1 MGYTDIIELPQAGE
15 QKTHKPSQ
23 PNNILRPAVKKT
35 STPITDTPKPPTGPS
50 IYLAVPCYGCLM
62 MNTFAASIIAL
73 QALCAQ
79 RGVPIYMDFVGNESL
94 IERARNILVKRF
106 LQTEGFTHF
115 MFIDADIGFN
125 PESVL
130 RLLDFDKDVTS
141 AVYPKKSINWE
152 HVKEKIASGSPEGIH
167 QMGLDFNINIKSHEQ
182 PNNGF
187 VRVLDVATGFLM
199 MKRGVLERM
208 YKHYEKE
215 LFAVNDI
222 IGQSVKDYVAI
233 FACMI
238 DPDTKRFLSEDY
250 AFCRRYQLMGGDIW
264 ADITTPLSHTG
275 THVFSGNIKER
286 FTMF

>member
-1 MGYTDIIELPQAGE
+1 MTDIVELPQDINE
-15 QKTHKPSQ
+15 SKQIK
-23 PNNILRPAVKKT
+23 NNVLKPAVKNTIESRPAK
-35 STPITDTPKPPTGPS
+35 PS

-79 RGVPIYMDFVGNESL
+79 RGIQIYMDFVGNESL

-106 LQTEGFTHF
+106 LQSSGFTHF

-125 PESVL
+125 PESVI
-130 RLLDFDKDVTS
+130 RLLEFDKDVTS
-141 AVYPKKSINWE
+141 AVYPKKAINWD
-152 HVKEKIASGSPEGIH
+152 HVKQKIAAGSQEDIR
-167 QMGLDFNINIKSHEQ
+167 QMGLDFNINLTTPQ
-182 PNNGF
+182 PPINGF
-187 VRVLDVATGFLM
+187 VKVLDVATGFLM

-215 LFAVNDI
+215 LYAVNDI
-222 IGQSVKDYVAI
+222 QGQDVKDYIAI

-250 AFCRRYQLMGGDIW
+250 AFCRRYQQMGGDIW
-264 ADITTPLSHTG
+264 ADISTPLSHTG
-275 THVFSGNIKER
+275 THVFSGDIKER
-286 FTMF
+286 FYM

>member
-1 MGYTDIIELPQAGE
+1 MTDIVELPQGVVE
-15 QKTHKPSQ
+15 RKP
-23 PNNILRPAVKKT
+23 VKINVIKPEVK
-35 STPITDTPKPPTGPS
+35 STAEVHPVKPS

-79 RGVPIYMDFVGNESL
+79 RGIQIYMDFVGNESL

-106 LQTEGFTHF
+106 LQSTGFTHF

-125 PESVL
+125 PESVI
-130 RLLDFDKDVTS
+130 RLLEFDKDVTS
-141 AVYPKKSINWE
+141 AVYPKKAINWD
-152 HVKEKIASGSPEGIH
+152 HVKQKIAAGSQEDIR
-167 QMGLDFNINIKSHEQ
+167 QMGLDFNINLTTPQ
-182 PNNGF
+182 PPINGF
-187 VRVLDVATGFLM
+187 VKVLDVATGFLM

-215 LFAVNDI
+215 LYAVNDI
-222 IGQSVKDYVAI
+222 QGQDVKDYVAI

-250 AFCRRYQLMGGDIW
+250 AFCRRYQQMGGDIW
-264 ADITTPLSHTG
+264 ADISTPLSHTG
-275 THVFSGNIKER
+275 THVFSGDIKER
-286 FTMF
+286 FTM

>member
-1 MGYTDIIELPQAGE
+1 MTDIVELPQDTGVN
-15 QKTHKPSQ
+15 KPTKNNMLKPVVRSAPNVPARVTQ
-23 PNNILRPAVKKT
+23 PTKR
-35 STPITDTPKPPTGPS
+35 PS

-62 MNTFAASIIAL
+62 MNTFASSIIAL

-79 RGVPIYMDFVGNESL
+79 RGIQIYMDFVGNESL

-125 PESVL
+125 PESVI
-130 RLLDFDKDVTS
+130 RLLEFDKDVTS

-152 HVKEKIASGSPEGIH
+152 HVKQKITAGSQEDIH
-167 QMGLDFNINIKSHEQ
+167 QMGLDFNINLISNQ
-182 PNNGF
+182 PPVNGF
-187 VRVLDVATGFLM
+187 VKVLDVATGFLM

-222 IGQSVKDYVAI
+222 MGQNVNDYIAI

-238 DPDTKRFLSEDY
+238 DPETKRFLSEDY
-250 AFCRRYQLMGGDIW
+250 AFCRRYQQMGGDIW

-275 THVFSGNIKER
+275 THVFSGNINER
-286 FTMF
+286 FTM

>member
-1 MGYTDIIELPQAGE
+1 MTDIVELPQDINE
-15 QKTHKPSQ
+15 SKQIK
-23 PNNILRPAVKKT
+23 NNVLKPAVKNTIESRPAK
-35 STPITDTPKPPTGPS
+35 PS

-79 RGVPIYMDFVGNESL
+79 RGIQIYMDFVGNESL

-106 LQTEGFTHF
+106 LQSSGFTHF

-125 PESVL
+125 PESVI
-130 RLLDFDKDVTS
+130 RLLEFDKDVTS
-141 AVYPKKSINWE
+141 AVYPKKAINWD
-152 HVKEKIASGSPEGIH
+152 HVKQKIASGSQEDIR
-167 QMGLDFNINIKSHEQ
+167 QMGLDFNINLTTPQ
-182 PNNGF
+182 PPINGF
-187 VRVLDVATGFLM
+187 VKVLDVATGFLM

-215 LFAVNDI
+215 LYAVNDI
-222 IGQSVKDYVAI
+222 QGQDVKDYIAI

-250 AFCRRYQLMGGDIW
+250 AFCRRYQQMGGDIW
-264 ADITTPLSHTG
+264 ADISTPLSHTG
-275 THVFSGNIKER
+275 THVFSGDIKER
-286 FTMF
+286 FYM